1 MSAVQKQSRT
11 EIQTSSQCEHLF
23 SDNAVTMANHTYIGR
38 SLGRAMR
45 APLFN
50 HEIVFVDDCC
60 IFHVIYHLESSI
72 PMYSISCL
80 LFPSQAH
87 TNTKGKLYCQ
97 NSF

>member
-1 MSAVQKQSRT
+1 
-11 EIQTSSQCEHLF
+11 
-23 SDNAVTMANHTYIGR
+23 MANHTYIGR
-38 SLGRAMR
+38 SLGRAIR

-60 IFHVIYHLESSI
+60 IFHAIYHIESSI

-87 TNTKGKLYCQ
+87 LNTTGKPIPKVLVRWNYLIAAVSTGEIVAQ
-97 NSF
+97 WQFKVDGPRL